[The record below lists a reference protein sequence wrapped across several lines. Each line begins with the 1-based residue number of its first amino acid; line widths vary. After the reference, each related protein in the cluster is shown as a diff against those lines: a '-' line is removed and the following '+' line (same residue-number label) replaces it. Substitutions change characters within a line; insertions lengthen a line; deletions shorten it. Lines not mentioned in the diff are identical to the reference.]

1 MKCNDLFY
9 TLAAIILVL
18 SAAAAAAGNAPTS
31 SQDEATSA
39 TCSSSNQDE
48 DEDQACSVSESESLQ
63 PPASAS
69 ASASGP
75 YYCVDTAINSEYE
88 IFTNQQCFH
97 DKYYA
102 PAHALALTSTSK
114 FNIKS
119 VGDFVTPTKI
129 DYKHH
134 TDKLPAE
141 PAPGQIVITPILWR
155 ERDNT
160 SSDSNI
166 ISNDNNHGH
175 GGKIVSQYAFQIS
188 LPPTLVPALLN
199 YTFQLGITDKFRQFT
214 TTSPIP
220 HANANANAPV
230 DMHSRTAHTATN
242 NHDNGNDND
251 RPTGQF
257 HTFGTNRWYAQRPAQ
272 KWDSNMHWI
281 SPADER
287 THEEYLRVL
296 FEGGF
301 GDMLDEIGEAL
312 ELDGL
317 VAYHL
322 TFLAVSF
329 VIGDSDSTSRK

>member
-18 SAAAAAAGNAPTS
+18 SAAAAAGNANAAPISTSTS

-48 DEDQACSVSESESLQ
+48 DEDQACSESESESEQ

-69 ASASGP
+69 AP

-220 HANANANAPV
+220 HANANAPV

-322 TFLAVSF
+322 TFLAVS
-329 VIGDSDSTSRK
+329 